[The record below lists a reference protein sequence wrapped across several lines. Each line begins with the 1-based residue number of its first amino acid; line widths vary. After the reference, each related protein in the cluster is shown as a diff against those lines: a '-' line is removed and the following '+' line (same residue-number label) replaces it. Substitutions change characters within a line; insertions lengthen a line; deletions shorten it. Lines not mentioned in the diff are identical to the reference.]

1 VRAPSQ
7 ILYEL
12 DDQLHETWREV
23 ATQSRRLANND
34 EVNYT
39 ASLDCRSRMNAIW
52 GRRELRVALAELQF
66 WDEIGRL
73 PPRRVPLPLAMGRD
87 GAAGSVP

>member
-1 VRAPSQ
+1 
-7 ILYEL
+7 
-12 DDQLHETWREV
+12 
-23 ATQSRRLANND
+23 
-34 EVNYT
+34 
-39 ASLDCRSRMNAIW
+39 MNAIW

-87 GAAGSVP
+87 GAAGSAVSAFRAFLGRTAAGFAIFGDGDPSEQRPWSPAEPCAR